1 MKKIVA
7 IAMLGTLLAGVGAFA
22 ADAVVGTWKLN
33 VAKSTFKPGPPPAA
47 ETRIYQAQPKG
58 VKTTVKT
65 TWADQKTTT
74 VEYPANYDGKDY
86 PVEGSR
92 DVDAVA
98 LTRMDDFTSA
108 ATLKHAG
115 KEIGVAR
122 RVGQF
127 AGILVGGIPD
137 DERHPLFRQSRK
149 AGDDEQQPASQQ
161 HPGNGAKA
169 PHNQSLQPANGL
181 LWLRSRAAL
190 VPRTV
195 PEVDP
200 SVPRKTPK

>member
-1 MKKIVA
+1 MY
-7 IAMLGTLLAGVGAFA
+7 LGRGCQCGHLEAQRREIYIQAWTPAGGRE
-22 ADAVVGTWKLN
+22 
-33 VAKSTFKPGPPPAA
+33 P
-47 ETRIYQAQPKG
+47 QG

-65 TWADQKTTT
+65 TWADRKTTS

-122 RVGQF
+122 RV
-127 AGILVGGIPD
+127 VSPD
-137 DERHPLFRQSRK
+137 
-149 AGDDEQQPASQQ
+149 
-161 HPGNGAKA
+161 
-169 PHNQSLQPANGL
+169 
-181 LWLRSRAAL
+181 
-190 VPRTV
+190 
-195 PEVDP
+195 
-200 SVPRKTPK
+200 RKTMTITYKGINTRGDLVDNVAVYDRQ